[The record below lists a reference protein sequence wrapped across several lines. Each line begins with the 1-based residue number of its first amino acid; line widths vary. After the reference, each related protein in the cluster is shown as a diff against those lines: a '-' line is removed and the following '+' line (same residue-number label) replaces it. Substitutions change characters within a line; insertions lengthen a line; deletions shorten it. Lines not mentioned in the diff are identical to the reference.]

1 MLSPYCQYENRSQPM
16 MIIFNIIVISLNRLT
31 STLGLK
37 EANYVLSE
45 QLFLQE
51 KHRLASLPL
60 ILIVPTIDNS

>member
-1 MLSPYCQYENRSQPM
+1 M